1 MSEVKRI
8 IGILYILSAF
18 CFAEWSGDAS
28 QPSSSR
34 EVGGKIYWSI
44 TSPEELAWFKAQ
56 IEAGNDSI
64 NAVLENDIFMGKDS
78 ASVSSAVWTA
88 IGAPDSIVFK
98 GVFDGNHHAIYG
110 LKSVGSVSN
119 HGMFGLFGIV
129 GGQGVIKNLN
139 LKNIDMNS
147 DFSNEIAPCG
157 GGIVAYLLNGT
168 VDSSFVSGRMNAKR
182 TSFAGGLVGQNA
194 RGTVSHSTNKVVITH
209 TGEYTGYYVGGI
221 VGKNGGTVSNCVN
234 YAAMSGS
241 GAKSIRVAGTIG
253 GIVGYNAGGK
263 ILECV
268 NVGNIHVDTKTEM
281 STRNAEARVGGI
293 AGFNYQGSV
302 SKCANY
308 GSMKAQASS
317 ELSKDYDT
325 GNPVINYPEAGGIVG
340 VSLDGLVEN
349 VVNYGTV
356 EAACPNVENNAA
368 AGGIVGML
376 NNSGITNSYSMAS
389 VQSDNMAGSLVGM
402 AKDTSSLSRI
412 YAVDGDKLKTVASID
427 SLATISETKGV
438 SKTEAENSNFVDLL
452 NQNASAD
459 NKIWS
464 RCADKGLPIIASLAE
479 YMCSEDLLSLAVPL
493 DSTGKGTTVLSGVK
507 NIGLHN
513 VQVVG
518 RDLQITTPDF
528 NALVSVFDSRG
539 KMLYQSSWGMNR
551 QYRVARAGRYI
562 LKIDQDIRVIT
573 IK

>member
-1 MSEVKRI
+1 MNKVKKN
-8 IGILYILSAF
+8 IGILFILSTF

-34 EVGGKIYWSI
+34 QVDGKTFWSI

-64 NAVLENDIFMGKDS
+64 NAILENDIFMGKDS
-78 ASVSSAVWTA
+78 ASVGSAVWTA

-110 LKSVGSVSN
+110 LKSEGSVSN

-129 GGQGVIKNLN
+129 GGQGVVKNLD

-147 DFSNEIAPCG
+147 GSSNEVYPCG
-157 GGIVAYLLNGT
+157 GGVVAYLLNGT
-168 VDSSFVSGRMNAKR
+168 VDSSFVSGRINANR
-182 TSFAGGLVGQNA
+182 ASFAGGLVGQNA
-194 RGTVSHSTNKVVITH
+194 RGTISNSTNKVVITH

-221 VGKNGGTVSNCVN
+221 VGKNGGTVSNCIN

-241 GAKSIRVAGTIG
+241 GVKSIGVIGTVG
-253 GIVGYNAGGK
+253 GIVGYNIGGTV
-263 ILECV
+263 LECV
-268 NVGNIHVDTKTEM
+268 NVGNIHVDMKTEM
-281 STRNAEARVGGI
+281 STRNAEARAGGI
-293 AGFNYQGSV
+293 VGFNYKGSV

-308 GSMKAQASS
+308 GSMNAQASS

-356 EAACPNVENNAA
+356 VATCPNVENNAA
-368 AGGIVGML
+368 AGGIVGVL
-376 NNSGITNSYSMAS
+376 NNSGITNGYSMAT
-389 VQSDNMAGSLVGM
+389 VQSNNMAGSLVGM
-402 AKDTSSLSRI
+402 AKDTSSLSGI

-427 SLATISETKGV
+427 SLATINETKDITKADAG
-438 SKTEAENSNFVDLL
+438 NSSFVDLL
-452 NQNASAD
+452 NQKDSSD
-459 NKIWS
+459 KIWS
-464 RCADKGLPIIASLAE
+464 RCAEKGLPIIASLAE
-479 YMCSEDLLSLAVPL
+479 YMCSEDLLSNAVPL

-507 NIGLHN
+507 KTERHY

-518 RDLQITTPDF
+518 RDLQVTTPDF
-528 NALVSVFDSRG
+528 NDVVSVFDSQG

-562 LKIDQDIRVIT
+562 LKIGRDIRVIT
-573 IK
+573 VK

>member
-1 MSEVKRI
+1 MNKVKKN
-8 IGILYILSAF
+8 IGILFILSTF

-34 EVGGKIYWSI
+34 QVDGKTFWSI

-64 NAVLENDIFMGKDS
+64 NAILENDIIMGKDS
-78 ASVSSAVWTA
+78 ASVGSAVWTA

-110 LKSVGSVSN
+110 LKSEGSVSN

-129 GGQGVIKNLN
+129 GGQGVVKNLD

-147 DFSNEIAPCG
+147 GSSNEVYPCG
-157 GGIVAYLLNGT
+157 GGVVAYLLNGT
-168 VDSSFVSGRMNAKR
+168 VDSSFVSGRINANR
-182 TSFAGGLVGQNA
+182 ASFAGGLVGQNA
-194 RGTVSHSTNKVVITH
+194 RGTVSNSTNKVVITH

-221 VGKNGGTVSNCVN
+221 VGKNGGTVSNCIN
-234 YAAMSGS
+234 YAVMSGS
-241 GAKSIRVAGTIG
+241 GVKSIGVIGTVG
-253 GIVGYNAGGK
+253 GIVGYNIGGTV
-263 ILECV
+263 LECV
-268 NVGNIHVDTKTEM
+268 NVGNIHVDMKTEM
-281 STRNAEARVGGI
+281 STRNAEARAGGI
-293 AGFNYQGSV
+293 VGFNYKGSV

-325 GNPVINYPEAGGIVG
+325 GTLIINYPEAGGIVG

-356 EAACPNVENNAA
+356 EATCPNVENNAA
-368 AGGIVGML
+368 AGGIVGVL
-376 NNSGITNSYSMAS
+376 NNSGITNGYSMAT
-389 VQSDNMAGSLVGM
+389 VQSNNMAGSLVGM
-402 AKDTSSLSRI
+402 AKDTSSLSGI

-427 SLATISETKGV
+427 SLATISETKDITKADAG
-438 SKTEAENSNFVDLL
+438 NSSFVDLL
-452 NQNASAD
+452 NQKDSSD
-459 NKIWS
+459 KIWS
-464 RCADKGLPIIASLAE
+464 RCAEKGLPIIASLAE
-479 YMCSEDLLSLAVPL
+479 YMCSEDLLSNAVPL

-507 NIGLHN
+507 KTERHY

-518 RDLQITTPDF
+518 RDLQVTTPDF
-528 NALVSVFDSRG
+528 NDVVSVFDSQG

-562 LKIDQDIRVIT
+562 LKIGQDIRVIT
-573 IK
+573 VK

>member
-1 MSEVKRI
+1 MNKVKKN
-8 IGILYILSAF
+8 IGILFILSTF

-34 EVGGKIYWSI
+34 QVDGKTFWSI

-64 NAVLENDIFMGKDS
+64 NAILENDIFMGKDS
-78 ASVSSAVWTA
+78 ASVGSAVWTA
-88 IGAPDSIVFK
+88 IGSPDSIVFK

-110 LKSVGSVSN
+110 LKSEGSVSN

-129 GGQGVIKNLN
+129 GGQGVVKNLD

-147 DFSNEIAPCG
+147 GSSNEVYPCG

-168 VDSSFVSGRMNAKR
+168 VDSSFVSGRINANR

-194 RGTVSHSTNKVVITH
+194 RGTISNSTNKVVITH

-221 VGKNGGTVSNCVN
+221 VGKNGGTVSNCIN
-234 YAAMSGS
+234 YAVMSGS
-241 GAKSIRVAGTIG
+241 GVKSIGVIGTVG
-253 GIVGYNAGGK
+253 GIVGYNIGGTV
-263 ILECV
+263 LECV
-268 NVGNIHVDTKTEM
+268 NVGNIHVDMKTEM
-281 STRNAEARVGGI
+281 STRNAEARTGGI
-293 AGFNYQGSV
+293 VGFNYKGSV

-325 GNPVINYPEAGGIVG
+325 GTLIINYPEAGGIVG

-356 EAACPNVENNAA
+356 EATCPNVENNAA
-368 AGGIVGML
+368 AGGIVGVL
-376 NNSGITNSYSMAS
+376 NNSGITNGYSMAT
-389 VQSDNMAGSLVGM
+389 VQSNNMAGSLVGM
-402 AKDTSSLSRI
+402 AKDTSSLSGI

-427 SLATISETKGV
+427 SLATISETKDITKADAG
-438 SKTEAENSNFVDLL
+438 NSSFVDLL
-452 NQNASAD
+452 NQKDSSD
-459 NKIWS
+459 KIWS
-464 RCADKGLPIIASLAE
+464 RCAEKGLPIIASLAE
-479 YMCSEDLLSLAVPL
+479 YMCSEDLLSNAVPL

-507 NIGLHN
+507 KTGRHY
-513 VQVVG
+513 VQLVG
-518 RDLQITTPDF
+518 RDLQVTTPDF
-528 NALVSVFDSRG
+528 NDVVSVFDSQG

-562 LKIDQDIRVIT
+562 LKIGQDIRVIT
-573 IK
+573 VK

>member
-1 MSEVKRI
+1 MNKVKKN
-8 IGILYILSAF
+8 IGILFILSTF

-34 EVGGKIYWSI
+34 QVDGKTFWSI

-64 NAVLENDIFMGKDS
+64 NAILENDIFMGKDS
-78 ASVSSAVWTA
+78 ASVGSAVWTA

-110 LKSVGSVSN
+110 LKSEGSVSN

-129 GGQGVIKNLN
+129 GGQGVVKNLD

-147 DFSNEIAPCG
+147 GSSNEVYPCG

-168 VDSSFVSGRMNAKR
+168 VDSSFVSGRINANR
-182 TSFAGGLVGQNA
+182 ASFAGGLVGQNA
-194 RGTVSHSTNKVVITH
+194 RGTISNSTNKVVITH
-209 TGEYTGYYVGGI
+209 TGEYAGYYVGGI
-221 VGKNGGTVSNCVN
+221 VGKNGGTVSNCIN

-241 GAKSIRVAGTIG
+241 GVKSIGVIGTVG
-253 GIVGYNAGGK
+253 GIVGYNIGGTV
-263 ILECV
+263 LECV
-268 NVGNIHVDTKTEM
+268 NVGNIHVDMKTEM
-281 STRNAEARVGGI
+281 STRNAEARAGGI
-293 AGFNYQGSV
+293 VGFNYKGSV

-325 GNPVINYPEAGGIVG
+325 GTLIINYPEAGGIVG

-356 EAACPNVENNAA
+356 EATCPNVENNAA
-368 AGGIVGML
+368 AGGIVGVL
-376 NNSGITNSYSMAS
+376 NNSGITNGYSMAT
-389 VQSDNMAGSLVGM
+389 VQSNNMAGSLVGM
-402 AKDTSSLSRI
+402 AKDTSSLSGI

-427 SLATISETKGV
+427 SLATISETKDITKADAG
-438 SKTEAENSNFVDLL
+438 NSSFVDLL
-452 NQNASAD
+452 NQKDSSD
-459 NKIWS
+459 KIWS
-464 RCADKGLPIIASLAE
+464 RCAEKGLPIIASLAE
-479 YMCSEDLLSLAVPL
+479 YMCSEDLLSNAVPL
-493 DSTGKGTTVLSGVK
+493 DSTGKGTTVLSGVRK
-507 NIGLHN
+507 TGRHH

-518 RDLQITTPDF
+518 RDLQVTTPDF
-528 NALVSVFDSRG
+528 NDVVLVFDSQGR
-539 KMLYQSSWGMNR
+539 MLYQSSWGMNR

-562 LKIDQDIRVIT
+562 LKIGQNIRVIT
-573 IK
+573 VK

>member
-1 MSEVKRI
+1 MNKVKKN
-8 IGILYILSAF
+8 IGILFILSTF

-34 EVGGKIYWSI
+34 QVDGKTFWSI

-64 NAVLENDIFMGKDS
+64 NAILENDIFMGKDS
-78 ASVSSAVWTA
+78 ASVGSAVWTA

-110 LKSVGSVSN
+110 LKSEGSVSN

-129 GGQGVIKNLN
+129 GGQGVVKNLD

-147 DFSNEIAPCG
+147 GSSNEVYPCG
-157 GGIVAYLLNGT
+157 GGVVAYLLNGT
-168 VDSSFVSGRMNAKR
+168 VDSSFVSGRINANR
-182 TSFAGGLVGQNA
+182 ASFAGGLVGQNA
-194 RGTVSHSTNKVVITH
+194 RGTVSNSTNKVVITH
-209 TGEYTGYYVGGI
+209 TGEYAGYYVGGI
-221 VGKNGGTVSNCVN
+221 VGKNGGTVSNCIN

-241 GAKSIRVAGTIG
+241 GVKSIGVIGTVG
-253 GIVGYNAGGK
+253 GIVGYNIGGTV
-263 ILECV
+263 LECV
-268 NVGNIHVDTKTEM
+268 NVGNIHVDMKTEM
-281 STRNAEARVGGI
+281 STRNAEARAGGI
-293 AGFNYQGSV
+293 VGFNYKGSV

-308 GSMKAQASS
+308 GSMNAQASS

-356 EAACPNVENNAA
+356 EATCPNVENNAA

-376 NNSGITNSYSMAS
+376 NNSGITNGYSMAT
-389 VQSDNMAGSLVGM
+389 VQSNNMAGSLVGM
-402 AKDTSSLSRI
+402 AKDTSSLSGI

-427 SLATISETKGV
+427 SLATISETKDITKADAG
-438 SKTEAENSNFVDLL
+438 NSSFVDLL
-452 NQNASAD
+452 NQKDSSD
-459 NKIWS
+459 KIWS
-464 RCADKGLPIIASLAE
+464 RCAEKGLPIIASLAE
-479 YMCSEDLLSLAVPL
+479 YMCSEDLLSNAVPL

-507 NIGLHN
+507 KTGRHY

-518 RDLQITTPDF
+518 RDLQVTTPDF
-528 NALVSVFDSRG
+528 NDVVSVFDSQG

-562 LKIDQDIRVIT
+562 LKIGQDIRVIT
-573 IK
+573 VK

>member
-1 MSEVKRI
+1 MNKVKKN
-8 IGILYILSAF
+8 IGILFILSTF

-34 EVGGKIYWSI
+34 QVDGKIFWSI

-64 NAVLENDIFMGKDS
+64 NAILENDIFMGKDS
-78 ASVSSAVWTA
+78 ASVGSAVWTA

-110 LKSVGSVSN
+110 LKSEGSVSN

-129 GGQGVIKNLN
+129 GGQGVVKNLD

-147 DFSNEIAPCG
+147 GLSNEVYPCG
-157 GGIVAYLLNGT
+157 GGVVAYLLNGT
-168 VDSSFVSGRMNAKR
+168 VDSSFVSGRINANR
-182 TSFAGGLVGQNA
+182 ASFAGGLVGQNA
-194 RGTVSHSTNKVVITH
+194 RGTISNSTNKVVITH

-221 VGKNGGTVSNCVN
+221 VGKNGGTVSNCIN

-241 GAKSIRVAGTIG
+241 GVKSIGVIGTVG
-253 GIVGYNAGGK
+253 GIVGYNIGGTV
-263 ILECV
+263 LECV
-268 NVGNIHVDTKTEM
+268 NVGNIHVDMKTEM
-281 STRNAEARVGGI
+281 STRNAEARAGGI
-293 AGFNYQGSV
+293 VGFNYKGSV

-325 GNPVINYPEAGGIVG
+325 GTLIINYPEAGGIVG

-356 EAACPNVENNAA
+356 EATCPNVENNAA
-368 AGGIVGML
+368 AGGIVGVL
-376 NNSGITNSYSMAS
+376 NNSGITNGYSMAT
-389 VQSDNMAGSLVGM
+389 VQSNNMAGSLVGM
-402 AKDTSSLSRI
+402 AKDTSSLSGI

-427 SLATISETKGV
+427 SLATISETKDITKADAG
-438 SKTEAENSNFVDLL
+438 NSSFVDLL
-452 NQNASAD
+452 NQKDSSD
-459 NKIWS
+459 KIWS
-464 RCADKGLPIIASLAE
+464 RCAEKGLPIIASLAE
-479 YMCSEDLLSLAVPL
+479 YMCSEDLLSNAVPL

-507 NIGLHN
+507 KTGRHY
-513 VQVVG
+513 VQLVG
-518 RDLQITTPDF
+518 RDLQVTTPDF
-528 NALVSVFDSRG
+528 NDVVSVFDSQG

-562 LKIDQDIRVIT
+562 LKIGRDIRVIT
-573 IK
+573 VK

>member
-1 MSEVKRI
+1 MKKI
-8 IGILYILSAF
+8 IGILFILSTF

-34 EVGGKIYWSI
+34 QVDGKTFWSI

-64 NAVLENDIFMGKDS
+64 NAILENDIIMGKDS
-78 ASVSSAVWTA
+78 ASVGSVVWTA
-88 IGAPDSIVFK
+88 IGASDSIVFK
-98 GVFDGNHHAIYG
+98 GVFDGNRHAIYG
-110 LKSVGSVSN
+110 LKSEGSVSN

-129 GGQGVIKNLN
+129 GGQGVIKNLD
-139 LKNIDMNS
+139 LKNVDMNS
-147 DFSNEIAPCG
+147 GYSNEVYPCG

-182 TSFAGGLVGQNA
+182 TSFAGGLVGQNV
-194 RGTVSHSTNKVVITH
+194 RGTVSNSTNKVVITH

-221 VGKNGGTVSNCVN
+221 VGKNGGTVSNCIN

-241 GAKSIRVAGTIG
+241 GVKSIGVIGTIG
-253 GIVGYNAGGK
+253 GIVGYNVGGTV
-263 ILECV
+263 LECV
-268 NVGNIHVDTKTEM
+268 NVGNIHVDMKTEM

-293 AGFNYQGSV
+293 VGFNYQGSV

-325 GNPVINYPEAGGIVG
+325 GTLIINYPEAGGIVG
-340 VSLDGLVEN
+340 VSLDGLIEN

-356 EAACPNVENNAA
+356 EATCPNVENNAA
-368 AGGIVGML
+368 AGGIVGVL
-376 NNSGITNSYSMAS
+376 NNSGITNSYSMAT
-389 VQSDNMAGSLVGM
+389 VQSNNMAGSLVGM
-402 AKDTSSLSRI
+402 AKDTSSLSGI

-427 SLATISETKGV
+427 SLAKISEIKGI
-438 SKTEAENSNFVDLL
+438 SKTEAGNSSFVDLL
-452 NQNASAD
+452 NQNASAN

-464 RCADKGLPIIASLAE
+464 RCAEKGLPVIASLAQ
-479 YMCSEDLLSLAVPL
+479 YMCSEDLLSNAVPL
-493 DSTGKGTTVLSGVK
+493 DSTGKGTTVLSGFK
-507 NIGLHN
+507 KTGLHN

-518 RDLQITTPDF
+518 RNLQIMTPDF
-528 NALVSVFDSRG
+528 NDVVSVFDSRG

-562 LKIDQDIRVIT
+562 LKIGQDIRVIT

>member
-1 MSEVKRI
+1 MNKVKKN
-8 IGILYILSAF
+8 IGILFILSTF

-34 EVGGKIYWSI
+34 QVDGKTFWSI

-64 NAVLENDIFMGKDS
+64 NAILENDIFMGKDS
-78 ASVSSAVWTA
+78 ASVGSAVWTA

-110 LKSVGSVSN
+110 LKSEGSVSN

-129 GGQGVIKNLN
+129 GGQGVVKNLD
-139 LKNIDMNS
+139 LKNINMNS
-147 DFSNEIAPCG
+147 GSSNEVYPCG

-168 VDSSFVSGRMNAKR
+168 VDSSFVSGRINANR
-182 TSFAGGLVGQNA
+182 ASFAGGLVGQNA
-194 RGTVSHSTNKVVITH
+194 RGTVSNSTNKVVITH
-209 TGEYTGYYVGGI
+209 TGEYAGYYVGGI
-221 VGKNGGTVSNCVN
+221 VGKNGGTVSNCIN

-241 GAKSIRVAGTIG
+241 GVKSIGVIGTVG
-253 GIVGYNAGGK
+253 GIVGYNVGGTV
-263 ILECV
+263 LECV
-268 NVGNIHVDTKTEM
+268 NVGNIHVDMKTEM
-281 STRNAEARVGGI
+281 STRNAEARAGGI
-293 AGFNYQGSV
+293 VGFNYKGSV

-325 GNPVINYPEAGGIVG
+325 GKPVINYPEAGGIVG
-340 VSLDGLVEN
+340 ASLDGLVEN

-356 EAACPNVENNAA
+356 EAMCPNVENNAA
-368 AGGIVGML
+368 AGGIVGVL
-376 NNSGITNSYSMAS
+376 NNSGITNGYSMAT
-389 VQSDNMAGSLVGM
+389 VQSNNMAGSLVGM
-402 AKDTSSLSRI
+402 AKDTSSLSGI

-427 SLATISETKGV
+427 SLATISETKDITKADAG
-438 SKTEAENSNFVDLL
+438 NSSFVDLL
-452 NQNASAD
+452 NQKDSSD
-459 NKIWS
+459 KIWS
-464 RCADKGLPIIASLAE
+464 RCAEKGLPIIASLAE
-479 YMCSEDLLSLAVPL
+479 YMCSEDLLSNAVPL

-507 NIGLHN
+507 KTGRHY
-513 VQVVG
+513 VQLVG
-518 RDLQITTPDF
+518 RDLQVTTPDF
-528 NALVSVFDSRG
+528 NDVVSVFDSQG

-562 LKIDQDIRVIT
+562 LKIGRDIRVIT
-573 IK
+573 VK

>member
-1 MSEVKRI
+1 MKKI
-8 IGILYILSAF
+8 IGILFILSTF

-34 EVGGKIYWSI
+34 QVDGKTFWSI

-64 NAVLENDIFMGKDS
+64 NAILENDIIMGKDS
-78 ASVSSAVWTA
+78 ASVGSAVWTA
-88 IGAPDSIVFK
+88 IGASDSIVFK
-98 GVFDGNHHAIYG
+98 GVFDGNRHAIYG
-110 LKSVGSVSN
+110 LKSEGSVSN

-129 GGQGVIKNLN
+129 GGQGVIKNLD
-139 LKNIDMNS
+139 LKNVDMNS
-147 DFSNEIAPCG
+147 GYSNEVYPCG

-194 RGTVSHSTNKVVITH
+194 RGTVSNSTNKVVITH

-221 VGKNGGTVSNCVN
+221 VGKNGGTVSNSIN

-241 GAKSIRVAGTIG
+241 GAKSIGVAGTIG

-281 STRNAEARVGGI
+281 STRSAEARVGGI

-325 GNPVINYPEAGGIVG
+325 GTLIINYPEAGGIVG

-356 EAACPNVENNAA
+356 EATCPNVENNAT

-376 NNSGITNSYSMAS
+376 NNSGITNGYSMAT
-389 VQSDNMAGSLVGM
+389 VQSNNMAGSLVGM
-402 AKDTSSLSRI
+402 AKDTSSLSGI
-412 YAVDGDKLKTVASID
+412 YAVDGDKMKTVASID
-427 SLATISETKGV
+427 SLATISETKDVTKADAG
-438 SKTEAENSNFVDLL
+438 NSNFVDLL
-452 NQNASAD
+452 NQKDSSD
-459 NKIWS
+459 KIWS
-464 RCADKGLPIIASLAE
+464 RCAEKGLPVIASLAQ
-479 YMCSEDLLSLAVPL
+479 YMCSEDLLSNAVPL

-507 NIGLHN
+507 NTGLHN

-518 RDLQITTPDF
+518 RDLQVTTPDF
-528 NALVSVFDSRG
+528 NDVVSVFDSRG
-539 KMLYQSSWGMNR
+539 KILYQSSWGMNR

-562 LKIDQDIRVIT
+562 LKIGQDIRVIT

>member
-1 MSEVKRI
+1 MNKVKKN
-8 IGILYILSAF
+8 IGILFILSTF

-34 EVGGKIYWSI
+34 QVDGKTFWSI

-64 NAVLENDIFMGKDS
+64 NAILENDIFMGKDS
-78 ASVSSAVWTA
+78 ASVGSAVWTA

-110 LKSVGSVSN
+110 LKSEGSVSN

-129 GGQGVIKNLN
+129 GGQGVVKNLD

-147 DFSNEIAPCG
+147 GSSNEVYPCG

-168 VDSSFVSGRMNAKR
+168 VDSSFVSGRINANR
-182 TSFAGGLVGQNA
+182 ASFAGGLVGQNA
-194 RGTVSHSTNKVVITH
+194 RGTISNSTNKVVITH

-221 VGKNGGTVSNCVN
+221 VGKNGGTVSNCIN
-234 YAAMSGS
+234 YAVMFGS
-241 GAKSIRVAGTIG
+241 GVKSIGVIGTVG
-253 GIVGYNAGGK
+253 GIVGYNIGGTV
-263 ILECV
+263 LECV
-268 NVGNIHVDTKTEM
+268 NVGNIHVDMKTEM
-281 STRNAEARVGGI
+281 STRNAEARAGGI
-293 AGFNYQGSV
+293 VGFNYKGSV

-325 GNPVINYPEAGGIVG
+325 GTLIINYPEAGGIVG

-356 EAACPNVENNAA
+356 EATCPNVENNAA
-368 AGGIVGML
+368 AGGIVGVL
-376 NNSGITNSYSMAS
+376 NNSGITNGYSMAT
-389 VQSDNMAGSLVGM
+389 VQSNNMAGSLVGM
-402 AKDTSSLSRI
+402 AKDTSSLSGI

-427 SLATISETKGV
+427 SLATISETKDITKADAG
-438 SKTEAENSNFVDLL
+438 NSSFVDLL
-452 NQNASAD
+452 NQKDSSD
-459 NKIWS
+459 KIWS
-464 RCADKGLPIIASLAE
+464 RCVEKGLPIIASLAE
-479 YMCSEDLLSLAVPL
+479 YMCSEDLLSNAVPL

-507 NIGLHN
+507 KTGRHY
-513 VQVVG
+513 VQLVG
-518 RDLQITTPDF
+518 RDLQVTTPDF
-528 NALVSVFDSRG
+528 NDVVSVFDSQG
-539 KMLYQSSWGMNR
+539 KMLYQNSWGMNR

-562 LKIDQDIRVIT
+562 LKIGRDIRVIT
-573 IK
+573 VK

>member
-1 MSEVKRI
+1 MNKVKKN
-8 IGILYILSAF
+8 IGILFILSTF

-34 EVGGKIYWSI
+34 QVDGKTFWSI

-64 NAVLENDIFMGKDS
+64 NAILENDIFMGKDS
-78 ASVSSAVWTA
+78 ASVGSAVWTA

-110 LKSVGSVSN
+110 LKSEGSVSN

-129 GGQGVIKNLN
+129 GGQVVVKNLD

-147 DFSNEIAPCG
+147 GSSNEVYPCG

-168 VDSSFVSGRMNAKR
+168 VDSSFVSGRINANR

-194 RGTVSHSTNKVVITH
+194 RGTISNSTNKVVITH

-221 VGKNGGTVSNCVN
+221 VGKNGGTVSNCIN
-234 YAAMSGS
+234 YAVMSGS
-241 GAKSIRVAGTIG
+241 GVKSIGVIGTVG
-253 GIVGYNAGGK
+253 GIVGYNIGGTV
-263 ILECV
+263 LECV
-268 NVGNIHVDTKTEM
+268 NVGNIHVDMKTEM
-281 STRNAEARVGGI
+281 STRNAEARAGGI
-293 AGFNYQGSV
+293 VGFNYKGSV

-325 GNPVINYPEAGGIVG
+325 GTLIINYPEAGGIVG

-356 EAACPNVENNAA
+356 EATCPNVENNAA
-368 AGGIVGML
+368 AGGIVGVL
-376 NNSGITNSYSMAS
+376 NNSGITNGYSMAT
-389 VQSDNMAGSLVGM
+389 VQSNNMAGSLVGM
-402 AKDTSSLSRI
+402 AKDTSSLSGI

-427 SLATISETKGV
+427 SLATISETKDITKADAG
-438 SKTEAENSNFVDLL
+438 NSSFVDLL
-452 NQNASAD
+452 NQKDSSD
-459 NKIWS
+459 KIWS
-464 RCADKGLPIIASLAE
+464 RCAEKGLPIIASLAE
-479 YMCSEDLLSLAVPL
+479 YMCSEDLLSNAVPL

-507 NIGLHN
+507 KTGRHY

-518 RDLQITTPDF
+518 RDLQVTTPDF
-528 NALVSVFDSRG
+528 NDVVSVFDSQG

-562 LKIDQDIRVIT
+562 LKIGQDIRVIT
-573 IK
+573 VK

>member
-1 MSEVKRI
+1 MNKVKKN
-8 IGILYILSAF
+8 IGILFILSTF

-34 EVGGKIYWSI
+34 QVDGKTFWSI

-64 NAVLENDIFMGKDS
+64 NAILENDIFMGKDS
-78 ASVSSAVWTA
+78 ASVGSAVWTA

-110 LKSVGSVSN
+110 LKSEGSVSN

-129 GGQGVIKNLN
+129 GSQGVVKNLD

-147 DFSNEIAPCG
+147 GSSNEVYPCG

-168 VDSSFVSGRMNAKR
+168 VDSSFVSGRINANR

-194 RGTVSHSTNKVVITH
+194 RGTVSNSTNKVVITH

-221 VGKNGGTVSNCVN
+221 VGKNGGTVSNCIN

-241 GAKSIRVAGTIG
+241 GVKSIGVIGTVG
-253 GIVGYNAGGK
+253 GIVGYNIGGTV
-263 ILECV
+263 LECV
-268 NVGNIHVDTKTEM
+268 NVGNIHVDMKTEM
-281 STRNAEARVGGI
+281 STRNAEARTGGI
-293 AGFNYQGSV
+293 VGFNYKGSV

-325 GNPVINYPEAGGIVG
+325 GTLIINYPEAGGIVG

-356 EAACPNVENNAA
+356 EATCPNVENNAA
-368 AGGIVGML
+368 AGGIVGVL
-376 NNSGITNSYSMAS
+376 NNSGITNGYSMAT
-389 VQSDNMAGSLVGM
+389 VQSNNMAGSLVGM
-402 AKDTSSLSRI
+402 AKDTSSLSGI

-427 SLATISETKGV
+427 SLATISETKDITKADAG
-438 SKTEAENSNFVDLL
+438 NSSFVDLL
-452 NQNASAD
+452 NQKDSSD
-459 NKIWS
+459 KIWS
-464 RCADKGLPIIASLAE
+464 RCAEKGLPIIASLAE
-479 YMCSEDLLSLAVPL
+479 YMCSEDLLSNAVPL

-507 NIGLHN
+507 KTGRHY

-518 RDLQITTPDF
+518 RDLQVTTPDF
-528 NALVSVFDSRG
+528 NDVVSVFDSQG
-539 KMLYQSSWGMNR
+539 KILYQSSWGMNR

-562 LKIDQDIRVIT
+562 LKIGRDIRVIT
-573 IK
+573 VK

>member
-1 MSEVKRI
+1 MKKI
-8 IGILYILSAF
+8 IGILFVLSTF

-34 EVGGKIYWSI
+34 QVDGKTFWSI

-64 NAVLENDIFMGKDS
+64 NAILENDIIMGKDS
-78 ASVSSAVWTA
+78 ASVGSAVWTA
-88 IGAPDSIVFK
+88 IGASDSIVFK
-98 GVFDGNHHAIYG
+98 GVFDGNRHAIYG
-110 LKSVGSVSN
+110 LKSEGSVSN

-129 GGQGVIKNLN
+129 GGQGVVKNLD

-147 DFSNEIAPCG
+147 GSSNEVYPCG

-194 RGTVSHSTNKVVITH
+194 RGTVSNSTNKVVITH

-221 VGKNGGTVSNCVN
+221 VGKNGGTVSNCIN

-241 GAKSIRVAGTIG
+241 GVKSIGVIGTIG
-253 GIVGYNAGGK
+253 GIVGYNIGGTV
-263 ILECV
+263 LECV
-268 NVGNIHVDTKTEM
+268 NVGNIHVDMKTEM
-281 STRNAEARVGGI
+281 STRNAEARAGGI
-293 AGFNYQGSV
+293 VGFNYKGSV

-325 GNPVINYPEAGGIVG
+325 GTLIINYPEAGGIVG

-356 EAACPNVENNAA
+356 EATCPNVENNAT
-368 AGGIVGML
+368 AGGIVGVL
-376 NNSGITNSYSMAS
+376 NNSGITNGYSMAT
-389 VQSDNMAGSLVGM
+389 VQSNNMAGSLVGM
-402 AKDTSSLSRI
+402 AKDTSSLSGI
-412 YAVDGDKLKTVASID
+412 YAVDGDKMKTVASID
-427 SLATISETKGV
+427 SLATISETKDITKADAG
-438 SKTEAENSNFVDLL
+438 NSSFVDLL
-452 NQNASAD
+452 NQKDSSD
-459 NKIWS
+459 KIWS
-464 RCADKGLPIIASLAE
+464 RCAEKGLPVIASLAQ
-479 YMCSEDLLSLAVPL
+479 YMCSEDLLSNAVPL
-493 DSTGKGTTVLSGVK
+493 DSTGKGTTVLPGFK
-507 NIGLHN
+507 KTGLHN

-518 RDLQITTPDF
+518 RDLQVTTPDF
-528 NALVSVFDSRG
+528 NDVVSVFDSRG
-539 KMLYQSSWGMNR
+539 KILYQSSWGTNR

-562 LKIDQDIRVIT
+562 LKIGQDIRVIT

>member
-1 MSEVKRI
+1 MNKVKKF
-8 IGILYILSAF
+8 IGILFILSTF

-28 QPSSSR
+28 QPSSSHQ
-34 EVGGKIYWSI
+34 VDGKTFWSI

-64 NAVLENDIFMGKDS
+64 NAILENDIFMGKDS
-78 ASVSSAVWTA
+78 ASVGSAVWTA

-110 LKSVGSVSN
+110 LKSEGSVSN

-129 GGQGVIKNLN
+129 GGQGVVKNLD

-147 DFSNEIAPCG
+147 GFSNEVYPCG

-168 VDSSFVSGRMNAKR
+168 VDSSFVSGRINANR
-182 TSFAGGLVGQNA
+182 ASFAGGLVGQNA
-194 RGTVSHSTNKVVITH
+194 RGTVSNSTNKVVITH

-221 VGKNGGTVSNCVN
+221 VGKNGGTVSNCIN
-234 YAAMSGS
+234 YAVMSGS
-241 GAKSIRVAGTIG
+241 GVKSIGVIGTVG
-253 GIVGYNAGGK
+253 GIVGYNIGGTV
-263 ILECV
+263 LECV
-268 NVGNIHVDTKTEM
+268 NVGNIHVDMKTEM
-281 STRNAEARVGGI
+281 STRNAEARTGGI
-293 AGFNYQGSV
+293 VGFNYKGSV

-325 GNPVINYPEAGGIVG
+325 GTLIINYPEAGGIVG

-356 EAACPNVENNAA
+356 EATCPNVENNAA
-368 AGGIVGML
+368 AGGIVGVL
-376 NNSGITNSYSMAS
+376 NNSGITNGYSMAT
-389 VQSDNMAGSLVGM
+389 VQSNNMAGSLVGM
-402 AKDTSSLSRI
+402 AKDTSSLSGI

-427 SLATISETKGV
+427 SLATISETKDITKADAG
-438 SKTEAENSNFVDLL
+438 NSSFVDLL
-452 NQNASAD
+452 NQKDSSD
-459 NKIWS
+459 KIWS
-464 RCADKGLPIIASLAE
+464 RCAEKGLPIIASLAE
-479 YMCSEDLLSLAVPL
+479 YMCSEDLLSNAVPL

-507 NIGLHN
+507 KTERHY
-513 VQVVG
+513 VQLVG
-518 RDLQITTPDF
+518 RDLQVTTPDF
-528 NALVSVFDSRG
+528 NDVVSVFDSQG

-562 LKIDQDIRVIT
+562 LKIGRDIRVIT
-573 IK
+573 VK

>member
-1 MSEVKRI
+1 MNKVKKN
-8 IGILYILSAF
+8 IGILFILSTF

-34 EVGGKIYWSI
+34 QVDGKTFWSI

-64 NAVLENDIFMGKDS
+64 NAILENDIFMGKDS
-78 ASVSSAVWTA
+78 ASVGSAVWTA

-110 LKSVGSVSN
+110 LKSEGSVSN

-129 GGQGVIKNLN
+129 GGQGVVKNLD

-147 DFSNEIAPCG
+147 GSSNEVYPCG

-168 VDSSFVSGRMNAKR
+168 VDSSFVSGRINANR

-194 RGTVSHSTNKVVITH
+194 RGTISNSTNKVVITH

-221 VGKNGGTVSNCVN
+221 VGKNGGTVSNCIN
-234 YAAMSGS
+234 YAVMSGS
-241 GAKSIRVAGTIG
+241 GVKSIGVIGTVG
-253 GIVGYNAGGK
+253 GIVGYNIGGTV
-263 ILECV
+263 LECV
-268 NVGNIHVDTKTEM
+268 NVGNIHVDMKTEM
-281 STRNAEARVGGI
+281 STRNAEARAGGI
-293 AGFNYQGSV
+293 VGFNYKGSV

-325 GNPVINYPEAGGIVG
+325 GTLIINYPEAGGIVG

-356 EAACPNVENNAA
+356 EATCPNVENNAA
-368 AGGIVGML
+368 AGGIVGVL
-376 NNSGITNSYSMAS
+376 NNSGITNGYSMAT
-389 VQSDNMAGSLVGM
+389 VQSNNMAGSLVGM
-402 AKDTSSLSRI
+402 AKDTSSLSGI

-427 SLATISETKGV
+427 SLATISETKDITKADAG
-438 SKTEAENSNFVDLL
+438 NSSFVDLL
-452 NQNASAD
+452 NQKDSSD
-459 NKIWS
+459 KIWS
-464 RCADKGLPIIASLAE
+464 RCAEKGLPIIASLAE
-479 YMCSEDLLSLAVPL
+479 YMCSEDLLSNAVPL

-507 NIGLHN
+507 KTERHY
-513 VQVVG
+513 VQLVG
-518 RDLQITTPDF
+518 RDLQVTTPDF
-528 NALVSVFDSRG
+528 NDVVSVFDSQG

-562 LKIDQDIRVIT
+562 LKIGQDIRVIT
-573 IK
+573 VK

>member
-1 MSEVKRI
+1 MNKVKKN
-8 IGILYILSAF
+8 IGILFILSTF

-34 EVGGKIYWSI
+34 QVYGKTFWSI

-64 NAVLENDIFMGKDS
+64 NAILENDIFMGKDS
-78 ASVSSAVWTA
+78 ASVGSAVWTA

-110 LKSVGSVSN
+110 LKSEGSVSN

-129 GGQGVIKNLN
+129 GGQGVVKNLD

-147 DFSNEIAPCG
+147 GSSNEVYPCG
-157 GGIVAYLLNGT
+157 GGVVAYLLNGT
-168 VDSSFVSGRMNAKR
+168 VDSSFVSGRINANR
-182 TSFAGGLVGQNA
+182 ASFAGGLVGQNA
-194 RGTVSHSTNKVVITH
+194 RGTISNSTNKVVITH
-209 TGEYTGYYVGGI
+209 TGEYAGYYVGGI
-221 VGKNGGTVSNCVN
+221 VGKNGGTVSNCIN

-241 GAKSIRVAGTIG
+241 GVKSIGVIGTVG
-253 GIVGYNAGGK
+253 GIVGYNIGGTV
-263 ILECV
+263 LECV
-268 NVGNIHVDTKTEM
+268 NVGNIHVDMKTEM
-281 STRNAEARVGGI
+281 STRNAEARTGGI
-293 AGFNYQGSV
+293 VGFNYKGSV

-325 GNPVINYPEAGGIVG
+325 GTLIINYPEAGGIVG

-356 EAACPNVENNAA
+356 EATCPNVENNAA
-368 AGGIVGML
+368 AGGIVGVL
-376 NNSGITNSYSMAS
+376 NNSGITNGYSMAT
-389 VQSDNMAGSLVGM
+389 VQSNNMAGSLVGM
-402 AKDTSSLSRI
+402 AKDTSSLSGI

-427 SLATISETKGV
+427 SLATISETKDITKADAG
-438 SKTEAENSNFVDLL
+438 NSSFVDLL
-452 NQNASAD
+452 NQKDSSD
-459 NKIWS
+459 KIWS
-464 RCADKGLPIIASLAE
+464 RCAEKGLPIIASLAE
-479 YMCSEDLLSLAVPL
+479 YMCSEDLLSNAVPL

-507 NIGLHN
+507 KTGRHY

-518 RDLQITTPDF
+518 RDLQVTTPDF
-528 NALVSVFDSRG
+528 NDVVSVFDSQG

-562 LKIDQDIRVIT
+562 LKIGQDIRVIT
-573 IK
+573 VK

>member
-1 MSEVKRI
+1 MNKVKKN
-8 IGILYILSAF
+8 IGILFILSTF

-34 EVGGKIYWSI
+34 QVDGKTFWSI

-64 NAVLENDIFMGKDS
+64 NAILENDIFMGKDS
-78 ASVSSAVWTA
+78 ASVGSAVWTA
-88 IGAPDSIVFK
+88 IGSPDSIVFK

-110 LKSVGSVSN
+110 LKSEGSVSN

-129 GGQGVIKNLN
+129 GGQVVVKNLD

-147 DFSNEIAPCG
+147 GSSNEVYPCG

-168 VDSSFVSGRMNAKR
+168 VDSSFVSGRINANR

-194 RGTVSHSTNKVVITH
+194 RGTISNSTNKVVITH

-221 VGKNGGTVSNCVN
+221 VGKNGGTVSNCIN
-234 YAAMSGS
+234 YAVMSGS
-241 GAKSIRVAGTIG
+241 GVKSIGVIGTVG
-253 GIVGYNAGGK
+253 GIVGYNIGGTV
-263 ILECV
+263 LECV
-268 NVGNIHVDTKTEM
+268 NVGNIHVDMKTEM
-281 STRNAEARVGGI
+281 STRNAEARAGGI
-293 AGFNYQGSV
+293 VGFNYKGSV

-325 GNPVINYPEAGGIVG
+325 GTLIINYPEAGGIVG

-356 EAACPNVENNAA
+356 EATCPNVENNAA
-368 AGGIVGML
+368 AGGIVGVL
-376 NNSGITNSYSMAS
+376 NNSGITNGYSMAT
-389 VQSDNMAGSLVGM
+389 VQSNNMAGSLVGM
-402 AKDTSSLSRI
+402 AKDTSSLSGI

-427 SLATISETKGV
+427 SLATISETKDITKADAG
-438 SKTEAENSNFVDLL
+438 NSSFVDLL
-452 NQNASAD
+452 NQKDSSD
-459 NKIWS
+459 KIWS
-464 RCADKGLPIIASLAE
+464 RCAEKGLPIIASLAE
-479 YMCSEDLLSLAVPL
+479 YMCSEDLLSNAVPL

-507 NIGLHN
+507 KTGRHY

-518 RDLQITTPDF
+518 RDLQVTTPDF
-528 NALVSVFDSRG
+528 NDVVSVFDSQG

-562 LKIDQDIRVIT
+562 LKIGQDIRVIT
-573 IK
+573 VK

>member
-1 MSEVKRI
+1 MNKVKKN
-8 IGILYILSAF
+8 IGILFILSTF

-34 EVGGKIYWSI
+34 QVDGKTFWSI

-64 NAVLENDIFMGKDS
+64 NAILENDIFMGKDS
-78 ASVSSAVWTA
+78 ASVGSAVWTA

-110 LKSVGSVSN
+110 LKSEGSVSN

-129 GGQGVIKNLN
+129 GGQGVVKNLD

-147 DFSNEIAPCG
+147 GSSNEVYPCG
-157 GGIVAYLLNGT
+157 GGVVAYLLNGT
-168 VDSSFVSGRMNAKR
+168 VDSSFVSGRINANR
-182 TSFAGGLVGQNA
+182 ASFAGGLVGQNA
-194 RGTVSHSTNKVVITH
+194 RGTVSNSTNKVVITH

-221 VGKNGGTVSNCVN
+221 VGKNGGTVSNCIN

-241 GAKSIRVAGTIG
+241 GVKSIGVIGTIG

-268 NVGNIHVDTKTEM
+268 NVGNIHVDMKTEM
-281 STRNAEARVGGI
+281 STRNAEARTGGI
-293 AGFNYQGSV
+293 VGFNYKGSV

-325 GNPVINYPEAGGIVG
+325 GTLIINYPEAGGIVG

-356 EAACPNVENNAA
+356 EATCPNVENNAA
-368 AGGIVGML
+368 AGGIVGVL
-376 NNSGITNSYSMAS
+376 NNSGITNGYSMAT
-389 VQSDNMAGSLVGM
+389 VQSNNMAGSLVGM
-402 AKDTSSLSRI
+402 AKDTSSLSGI

-427 SLATISETKGV
+427 SLATISETKDITKADAG
-438 SKTEAENSNFVDLL
+438 NSSFVDLL
-452 NQNASAD
+452 NQKDSSD
-459 NKIWS
+459 KIWS
-464 RCADKGLPIIASLAE
+464 RCAEKGLPIIASLAE
-479 YMCSEDLLSLAVPL
+479 YMCSEDLLSNAVPL

-507 NIGLHN
+507 KTERHY

-518 RDLQITTPDF
+518 RDLQVTTPDF
-528 NALVSVFDSRG
+528 NDVVSVFDSQG

-562 LKIDQDIRVIT
+562 LKIGRDIRVIT
-573 IK
+573 VK

>member
-1 MSEVKRI
+1 MNKVKKN
-8 IGILYILSAF
+8 IGILFILSTF

-34 EVGGKIYWSI
+34 QVDGKTFWSI

-64 NAVLENDIFMGKDS
+64 NAILENDIFMGKDS
-78 ASVSSAVWTA
+78 ASVGSAVWTA

-110 LKSVGSVSN
+110 LKSEGSVSN

-129 GGQGVIKNLN
+129 GGQGVVKNLD

-147 DFSNEIAPCG
+147 GSSNEVYPCG
-157 GGIVAYLLNGT
+157 GGVVAYLLNGT
-168 VDSSFVSGRMNAKR
+168 VDSSFVSGRINANR
-182 TSFAGGLVGQNA
+182 ASFAGGLVGQNA
-194 RGTVSHSTNKVVITH
+194 RGTVSNSTNKVVITH
-209 TGEYTGYYVGGI
+209 TGEYAGYYVGGV
-221 VGKNGGTVSNCVN
+221 VGKNGGTVSNCIN

-241 GAKSIRVAGTIG
+241 GVKSIGVIGTVG
-253 GIVGYNAGGK
+253 GIVGYNIGGTV
-263 ILECV
+263 LECV
-268 NVGNIHVDTKTEM
+268 NVGNIHVDMKTEM
-281 STRNAEARVGGI
+281 STRNAEARTGGI
-293 AGFNYQGSV
+293 VGFNYKGSV

-325 GNPVINYPEAGGIVG
+325 GTLIINYPEAGGIVG

-356 EAACPNVENNAA
+356 EATCPNVENNAA
-368 AGGIVGML
+368 AGGIVGVL
-376 NNSGITNSYSMAS
+376 NNSGITNGYSMAT
-389 VQSDNMAGSLVGM
+389 VQSNNMAGSLVGM
-402 AKDTSSLSRI
+402 AKDTSSLSGI

-427 SLATISETKGV
+427 SLATISETKDITKADAG
-438 SKTEAENSNFVDLL
+438 NSSFVDLL
-452 NQNASAD
+452 NQKDSSD
-459 NKIWS
+459 KIWS
-464 RCADKGLPIIASLAE
+464 RCAEKGLPIIASLAE
-479 YMCSEDLLSLAVPL
+479 YMCSEDLLSNAVPL

-507 NIGLHN
+507 KTGRHY

-518 RDLQITTPDF
+518 RDLQVTTPDF
-528 NALVSVFDSRG
+528 NDVVSVFDSQG
-539 KMLYQSSWGMNR
+539 KMLYQSSLGMNR

-562 LKIDQDIRVIT
+562 LKIGQDIRVIT
-573 IK
+573 VK

>member
-1 MSEVKRI
+1 MNKVKKN
-8 IGILYILSAF
+8 IGILFILSTF

-34 EVGGKIYWSI
+34 QVDGKTFWSI

-64 NAVLENDIFMGKDS
+64 NAILENDIFMGKDS
-78 ASVSSAVWTA
+78 ASVGSAVWTA

-110 LKSVGSVSN
+110 LKSEGSVSN

-129 GGQGVIKNLN
+129 GGQGVVKNLD

-147 DFSNEIAPCG
+147 GSSNEVYPCG
-157 GGIVAYLLNGT
+157 GGVVAYLLNGT
-168 VDSSFVSGRMNAKR
+168 VDSSFVSGRINANR
-182 TSFAGGLVGQNA
+182 ASFAGGLVGQNA
-194 RGTVSHSTNKVVITH
+194 RGTISNSTNKVVITH

-221 VGKNGGTVSNCVN
+221 VGKNGGTVSNCIN
-234 YAAMSGS
+234 YAIMSGS
-241 GAKSIRVAGTIG
+241 GVKSIGVIGTVG
-253 GIVGYNAGGK
+253 GIVGYNVGGTV
-263 ILECV
+263 LECV
-268 NVGNIHVDTKTEM
+268 NVGNIHVDMKTEM
-281 STRNAEARVGGI
+281 STRNAEARAGGI
-293 AGFNYQGSV
+293 VGFNYKGSV

-325 GNPVINYPEAGGIVG
+325 GTLIINYPEAGGIVG

-356 EAACPNVENNAA
+356 EATCPNVENNAA
-368 AGGIVGML
+368 AGGIVGVL
-376 NNSGITNSYSMAS
+376 NNSGITNGYSMAT
-389 VQSDNMAGSLVGM
+389 VQSNNMAGSLVGM
-402 AKDTSSLSRI
+402 AKDTSSLSGI

-427 SLATISETKGV
+427 SLATISETKDITKADAG
-438 SKTEAENSNFVDLL
+438 NSSFVDLL
-452 NQNASAD
+452 NQKDSSD
-459 NKIWS
+459 KIWS
-464 RCADKGLPIIASLAE
+464 RCAEKGLPIIASLAE
-479 YMCSEDLLSLAVPL
+479 YMCSEDLLSNAVPL

-507 NIGLHN
+507 KTGRHY
-513 VQVVG
+513 VQLVG
-518 RDLQITTPDF
+518 RDLQVTTPDF
-528 NALVSVFDSRG
+528 NDVVSVFDSQG

-562 LKIDQDIRVIT
+562 LKIGRDIRVIT
-573 IK
+573 VK

>member
-1 MSEVKRI
+1 MNKVKKN
-8 IGILYILSAF
+8 IGILFILSTF

-34 EVGGKIYWSI
+34 QVDGKIFWSI

-64 NAVLENDIFMGKDS
+64 NAILENDIFMGKDS
-78 ASVSSAVWTA
+78 ASVGSAVWTA

-110 LKSVGSVSN
+110 LKSEGSVSN

-129 GGQGVIKNLN
+129 GGQGVVKNLD

-147 DFSNEIAPCG
+147 GLSNEVYPCG
-157 GGIVAYLLNGT
+157 GGVVAYLLNGT
-168 VDSSFVSGRMNAKR
+168 VDSSFVSGRINANR
-182 TSFAGGLVGQNA
+182 ASFAGGLVGQNA
-194 RGTVSHSTNKVVITH
+194 RGTISNSTNKVVITH

-221 VGKNGGTVSNCVN
+221 VGKNGGTVSNCIN

-241 GAKSIRVAGTIG
+241 GVKSIGVIGTVG
-253 GIVGYNAGGK
+253 GIVGYNIGGTV
-263 ILECV
+263 LECV
-268 NVGNIHVDTKTEM
+268 NVGNIHVDMKTEM
-281 STRNAEARVGGI
+281 STRNAEARAGGI
-293 AGFNYQGSV
+293 VGFNYKGSV

-325 GNPVINYPEAGGIVG
+325 GTLIINYPEAGGIVG

-356 EAACPNVENNAA
+356 EATCPNVENKAA
-368 AGGIVGML
+368 AGGIVGVL
-376 NNSGITNSYSMAS
+376 NNSGITNGYSMAT
-389 VQSDNMAGSLVGM
+389 VQSNNMAGSLVGM
-402 AKDTSSLSRI
+402 AKDTSSLSGI

-427 SLATISETKGV
+427 SLATISETKDITKADAG
-438 SKTEAENSNFVDLL
+438 NSSFVDLL
-452 NQNASAD
+452 NQKDSSD
-459 NKIWS
+459 KIWS
-464 RCADKGLPIIASLAE
+464 RCAEKGLPIIASLAE
-479 YMCSEDLLSLAVPL
+479 YMCSEDLLSNAVPL

-507 NIGLHN
+507 KTGRHY
-513 VQVVG
+513 VQLVG
-518 RDLQITTPDF
+518 RDLQVTTPDF
-528 NALVSVFDSRG
+528 NDVVSVFDSQG

-562 LKIDQDIRVIT
+562 LKIGRDIRVIT
-573 IK
+573 VK

>member
-1 MSEVKRI
+1 MKRI

-18 CFAEWSGDAS
+18 CFAEWSGDVS

-34 EVGGKIYWSI
+34 DVGGIIYWSI

-64 NAVLENDIFMGKDS
+64 NAILENDIIMGKDS
-78 ASVSSAVWTA
+78 ASVGSAVWTA
-88 IGAPDSIVFK
+88 IGASDSIVFK
-98 GVFDGNHHAIYG
+98 GVFDGNRHTIYG
-110 LKSVGSVSN
+110 LKSEGSVSN

-129 GGQGVIKNLN
+129 GGQGVVKNLD

-147 DFSNEIAPCG
+147 GSSNEVYPCG

-168 VDSSFVSGRMNAKR
+168 VDSSFVSGRMNANR
-182 TSFAGGLVGQNA
+182 ASFAGGLVGQNA
-194 RGTVSHSTNKVVITH
+194 RGTVSNSTNKVVITH

-221 VGKNGGTVSNCVN
+221 VGKNGGTVSNCIN
-234 YAAMSGS
+234 YAVMSGS
-241 GAKSIRVAGTIG
+241 GVKSIGVIGTVG
-253 GIVGYNAGGK
+253 GIVGYNIGGTV
-263 ILECV
+263 LECV
-268 NVGNIHVDTKTEM
+268 NVGNIHVDMKTEM
-281 STRNAEARVGGI
+281 STRNAEARAGGI
-293 AGFNYQGSV
+293 VGFNYKGSV

-356 EAACPNVENNAA
+356 EATCPNVENNAA

-376 NNSGITNSYSMAS
+376 NNSGITNSYSMAA
-389 VQSDNMAGSLVGM
+389 VQSNNMAGSLVGM
-402 AKDTSSLSRI
+402 AKDTSSLSGI

-427 SLATISETKGV
+427 SLATISETKDITKADAG
-438 SKTEAENSNFVDLL
+438 NSSFVDLL
-452 NQNASAD
+452 NQKDSSD
-459 NKIWS
+459 KIWS
-464 RCADKGLPIIASLAE
+464 RCAEKGLPVIASLAQ
-479 YMCSEDLLSLAVPL
+479 YMCSEDLLSNAVPL

-507 NIGLHN
+507 NTGLHN

-518 RDLQITTPDF
+518 RDLQVTTPDF
-528 NALVSVFDSRG
+528 NDVVSVFDSRG
-539 KMLYQSSWGMNR
+539 KILYQSSWGTNR
-551 QYRVARAGRYI
+551 QYRMARAGRYI
-562 LKIDQDIRVIT
+562 LKIGQDIRVIT

>member
-1 MSEVKRI
+1 MNKVKKN
-8 IGILYILSAF
+8 IGILFILSTF

-34 EVGGKIYWSI
+34 QVDGKTFWSI

-64 NAVLENDIFMGKDS
+64 NAILENDIIMGKDS
-78 ASVSSAVWTA
+78 ASVGSAVWTA
-88 IGAPDSIVFK
+88 IGASDSIVFK
-98 GVFDGNHHAIYG
+98 GVFDGNRHTIYG
-110 LKSVGSVSN
+110 LKSEGSVSN

-129 GGQGVIKNLN
+129 GGQGVIKNLD
-139 LKNIDMNS
+139 LKNVDMNS
-147 DFSNEIAPCG
+147 GYSNEVYPCG

-194 RGTVSHSTNKVVITH
+194 RGTVSNSTNKVVITH

-221 VGKNGGTVSNCVN
+221 VGKNGGTVSNCIN

-241 GAKSIRVAGTIG
+241 GVKSIGVIGTIG
-253 GIVGYNAGGK
+253 GIVGYNVGGTV
-263 ILECV
+263 LECV
-268 NVGNIHVDTKTEM
+268 NVGNIHVDMKTEM

-293 AGFNYQGSV
+293 VGFNYQGSV

-325 GNPVINYPEAGGIVG
+325 GTLIINYPEAGGIVG

-356 EAACPNVENNAA
+356 EATCPNVENNAT
-368 AGGIVGML
+368 AGGIVGVL
-376 NNSGITNSYSMAS
+376 NNSGITNGYSMAT
-389 VQSDNMAGSLVGM
+389 VQSNNMAGSLVGM
-402 AKDTSSLSRI
+402 AKDTSSLSGI
-412 YAVDGDKLKTVASID
+412 YAVDGDKMKTVASID
-427 SLATISETKGV
+427 SLATISETKDITKADAG
-438 SKTEAENSNFVDLL
+438 NSSFVDLL
-452 NQNASAD
+452 NQKDSSD
-459 NKIWS
+459 KIWS
-464 RCADKGLPIIASLAE
+464 RCAEKGLPVIASLAQ
-479 YMCSEDLLSLAVPL
+479 YMCSEDLLSNAVPL

-507 NIGLHN
+507 KTGRHY

-518 RDLQITTPDF
+518 RDLQVTTPDF
-528 NALVSVFDSRG
+528 NDVVSVFDSRG
-539 KMLYQSSWGMNR
+539 KILYQSSWGTNR
-551 QYRVARAGRYI
+551 QYRMARAGRYI
-562 LKIDQDIRVIT
+562 LKIGQDIRVIT

>member
-1 MSEVKRI
+1 MKKI
-8 IGILYILSAF
+8 IGILFVLSTF

-34 EVGGKIYWSI
+34 QVDGKTFWSI

-64 NAVLENDIFMGKDS
+64 NAILENDIIMGKDS
-78 ASVSSAVWTA
+78 ASVSSVVWTP
-88 IGAPDSIVFK
+88 IGTSAKIAFN

-110 LKSVGSVSN
+110 LKSVGSVSTY
-119 HGMFGLFGIV
+119 GVFGLFGTV
-129 GGQGVIKNLN
+129 GGQGVVKNLN
-139 LKNIDMNS
+139 LKNVDMDS
-147 DFSNEIAPCG
+147 GTSNENSPYG
-157 GGIVAYLLNGT
+157 GSVAAYLQNGT
-168 VDSSFVSGRMNAKR
+168 VDSCFVSGRMNAGR
-182 TSFAGGLVGQNA
+182 AVFVGGLVGQNNK
-194 RGTVSHSTNKVVITH
+194 GFVSNSSNKVVITH

-221 VGKNGGTVSNCVN
+221 VGKNGGTVSNCIN

-241 GAKSIRVAGTIG
+241 GVKSIGVIGTIG
-253 GIVGYNAGGK
+253 GIVGYNVGGTV
-263 ILECV
+263 LECV

-293 AGFNYQGSV
+293 VGFNYQGSV
-302 SKCANY
+302 LKCANY

-325 GNPVINYPEAGGIVG
+325 GTLIINYPEAGGIVG

-356 EAACPNVENNAA
+356 EATCPNVENNAT
-368 AGGIVGML
+368 AGGIVGVL
-376 NNSGITNSYSMAS
+376 NNSGITNGYSMAT
-389 VQSDNMAGSLVGM
+389 VQSNNMAGSLVGM
-402 AKDTSSLSRI
+402 AKDTSSLSGI
-412 YAVDGDKLKTVASID
+412 YAVDGDKMKTVASID
-427 SLATISETKGV
+427 SLATISETKDITKADAG
-438 SKTEAENSNFVDLL
+438 NSNFVDLL
-452 NQNASAD
+452 NQKDSSD
-459 NKIWS
+459 KIWS
-464 RCADKGLPIIASLAE
+464 RCAEKGLPVIASLAQ
-479 YMCSEDLLSLAVPL
+479 YMCSEDLLSNAVPL

-507 NIGLHN
+507 NTGLHN

-518 RDLQITTPDF
+518 RDLQVTTPDF
-528 NALVSVFDSRG
+528 NDVVSVFDSRG
-539 KMLYQSSWGMNR
+539 KILYQSSWGTNR

-562 LKIDQDIRVIT
+562 LKIGQDIRVIT

>member
-1 MSEVKRI
+1 MNKVKKN
-8 IGILYILSAF
+8 IGILFILSTF

-34 EVGGKIYWSI
+34 QVDGKTFWSI

-64 NAVLENDIFMGKDS
+64 NAILENDIFMGKDS
-78 ASVSSAVWTA
+78 ASVGSAVWTA

-110 LKSVGSVSN
+110 LKSEGSVSN

-129 GGQGVIKNLN
+129 GSQGVVKNLD

-147 DFSNEIAPCG
+147 GLSNEVYPCG

-168 VDSSFVSGRMNAKR
+168 VDSSFVSGRINANR
-182 TSFAGGLVGQNA
+182 ASFAGGLVGQNA
-194 RGTVSHSTNKVVITH
+194 RGTVSNSTNKVVITH
-209 TGEYTGYYVGGI
+209 TGEYAGYYVGGI
-221 VGKNGGTVSNCVN
+221 VGKNGGTVSNCIN

-241 GAKSIRVAGTIG
+241 GVKSIGVIGTVG
-253 GIVGYNAGGK
+253 GIVGYNIGGTV
-263 ILECV
+263 LECV
-268 NVGNIHVDTKTEM
+268 NVGNIHVDMKTEM
-281 STRNAEARVGGI
+281 STRNAEARAGGI
-293 AGFNYQGSV
+293 VGFNYKGSV

-325 GNPVINYPEAGGIVG
+325 GKPVINYPEAGGIVG

-356 EAACPNVENNAA
+356 EATCPNVENNAA
-368 AGGIVGML
+368 AGGIVGVL
-376 NNSGITNSYSMAS
+376 NNSGITNGYSMAT
-389 VQSDNMAGSLVGM
+389 VQSNNMAGSLVGM
-402 AKDTSSLSRI
+402 AKDTSSLSGI
-412 YAVDGDKLKTVASID
+412 YAVDGDKLKSVASID
-427 SLATISETKGV
+427 SLATISETKDITKADAG
-438 SKTEAENSNFVDLL
+438 NSSFVDLL
-452 NQNASAD
+452 NQKDSSD
-459 NKIWS
+459 KIWS
-464 RCADKGLPIIASLAE
+464 RCAEKGLPIIASLAE
-479 YMCSEDLLSLAVPL
+479 YMCSEDLLSNAVPL

-507 NIGLHN
+507 NTGLHN

-518 RDLQITTPDF
+518 RDLQVTTPDF
-528 NALVSVFDSRG
+528 NDVVSVFDSRG

-551 QYRVARAGRYI
+551 QYRMARAGRYI
-562 LKIDQDIRVIT
+562 LKIGQDIRVIT
-573 IK
+573 VK

>member
-1 MSEVKRI
+1 MNKVKKN
-8 IGILYILSAF
+8 IGILFILSTF

-34 EVGGKIYWSI
+34 QVDGKTFWSI

-64 NAVLENDIFMGKDS
+64 NAILENDIFMGKDS
-78 ASVSSAVWTA
+78 ASVGSSVWTA

-110 LKSVGSVSN
+110 LKSEGSVSN

-129 GGQGVIKNLN
+129 GGQGVVKNLD

-147 DFSNEIAPCG
+147 GSSNEVYPCG

-168 VDSSFVSGRMNAKR
+168 VDSSFVSGRINANR
-182 TSFAGGLVGQNA
+182 ASFAGGLVGQNA
-194 RGTVSHSTNKVVITH
+194 RGTISNSTNKVVITH

-221 VGKNGGTVSNCVN
+221 VGKNGGTVSNCIN

-241 GAKSIRVAGTIG
+241 GVKSIGVIGTVG
-253 GIVGYNAGGK
+253 GIVGYNIGGTV
-263 ILECV
+263 LECV
-268 NVGNIHVDTKTEM
+268 NVGNIHVDMKTEM
-281 STRNAEARVGGI
+281 STRNAEARAGGI
-293 AGFNYQGSV
+293 VGFNYKGSV

-325 GNPVINYPEAGGIVG
+325 GTLIINYPEAGGIVG

-356 EAACPNVENNAA
+356 EATCPNVENNAA
-368 AGGIVGML
+368 AGGIVGVL
-376 NNSGITNSYSMAS
+376 NNSGITNGYSMAT
-389 VQSDNMAGSLVGM
+389 VQSNNMAGSLVGM
-402 AKDTSSLSRI
+402 AKDTSSLSGI

-427 SLATISETKGV
+427 SLATISETKDITKADAG
-438 SKTEAENSNFVDLL
+438 NSSFVDLL
-452 NQNASAD
+452 NQKDSSD
-459 NKIWS
+459 KIWS
-464 RCADKGLPIIASLAE
+464 RCAEKGLPIIASLAE
-479 YMCSEDLLSLAVPL
+479 YMCSEDLLSNAVPL

-507 NIGLHN
+507 KTGRHY
-513 VQVVG
+513 VQLVG
-518 RDLQITTPDF
+518 RDLQVTTPDF
-528 NALVSVFDSRG
+528 NDVVSVFDSQG

-562 LKIDQDIRVIT
+562 LKIGQDIRVIT
-573 IK
+573 VK

>member
-1 MSEVKRI
+1 M
-8 IGILYILSAF
+8 
-18 CFAEWSGDAS
+18 
-28 QPSSSR
+28 
-34 EVGGKIYWSI
+34 
-44 TSPEELAWFKAQ
+44 
-56 IEAGNDSI
+56 
-64 NAVLENDIFMGKDS
+64 
-78 ASVSSAVWTA
+78 
-88 IGAPDSIVFK
+88 
-98 GVFDGNHHAIYG
+98 
-110 LKSVGSVSN
+110 
-119 HGMFGLFGIV
+119 
-129 GGQGVIKNLN
+129 
-139 LKNIDMNS
+139 
-147 DFSNEIAPCG
+147 
-157 GGIVAYLLNGT
+157 
-168 VDSSFVSGRMNAKR
+168 
-182 TSFAGGLVGQNA
+182 
-194 RGTVSHSTNKVVITH
+194 
-209 TGEYTGYYVGGI
+209 
-221 VGKNGGTVSNCVN
+221 
-234 YAAMSGS
+234 
-241 GAKSIRVAGTIG
+241 
-253 GIVGYNAGGK
+253 
-263 ILECV
+263 
-268 NVGNIHVDTKTEM
+268 DTKTEM

-356 EAACPNVENNAA
+356 EATCPNVENNAA

-412 YAVDGDKLKTVASID
+412 YAVDSDKLKTVASID

-507 NIGLHN
+507 NIGLYN

-528 NALVSVFDSRG
+528 NALVSVFD
-539 KMLYQSSWGMNR
+539 LF
-551 QYRVARAGRYI
+551 
-562 LKIDQDIRVIT
+562 
-573 IK
+573 

>member
-1 MSEVKRI
+1 MNKVKKN
-8 IGILYILSAF
+8 IGILFILSTF

-34 EVGGKIYWSI
+34 QVDGKTFWSI

-64 NAVLENDIFMGKDS
+64 NAILENDIFMGKDS
-78 ASVSSAVWTA
+78 ASVGSAVWTA

-110 LKSVGSVSN
+110 LKSEGSVSN

-129 GGQGVIKNLN
+129 GSQGVVKNLD

-147 DFSNEIAPCG
+147 GLSNEVYPCG
-157 GGIVAYLLNGT
+157 GGVVAYLLNGT
-168 VDSSFVSGRMNAKR
+168 VDSSFVSGRINANR
-182 TSFAGGLVGQNA
+182 ASFAGGLVGQNA
-194 RGTVSHSTNKVVITH
+194 RGTVSNSTNKVVITH

-221 VGKNGGTVSNCVN
+221 VGKNGGTVSNCIN

-241 GAKSIRVAGTIG
+241 GVKSIGVIGTVG
-253 GIVGYNAGGK
+253 GIVGYNIGGTV
-263 ILECV
+263 LECV
-268 NVGNIHVDTKTEM
+268 NVGNIHVDMKTEM
-281 STRNAEARVGGI
+281 STRNAEARTGGI
-293 AGFNYQGSV
+293 VGFNYKGSV

-325 GNPVINYPEAGGIVG
+325 GTLIINYPEAGGIVG

-356 EAACPNVENNAA
+356 EATCPNVENNAA
-368 AGGIVGML
+368 AGGIVGVL
-376 NNSGITNSYSMAS
+376 NNSGITNSYSMAT
-389 VQSDNMAGSLVGM
+389 VQSNNMAGSLVGM
-402 AKDTSSLSRI
+402 AKDTSSLSGI

-427 SLATISETKGV
+427 SLATISETKDITKADAG
-438 SKTEAENSNFVDLL
+438 NSSFVDLL
-452 NQNASAD
+452 NQKDSSD
-459 NKIWS
+459 KIWS
-464 RCADKGLPIIASLAE
+464 RCAEKGLPIIASLAE
-479 YMCSEDLLSLAVPL
+479 YMCSEDLLSNAVPL

-507 NIGLHN
+507 KTGRHY

-518 RDLQITTPDF
+518 RDLQVTTPDF
-528 NALVSVFDSRG
+528 NDVVSVFDSQG

-551 QYRVARAGRYI
+551 QYRMARAGRYI
-562 LKIDQDIRVIT
+562 LKIGQDIRVIT
-573 IK
+573 VK

>member
-1 MSEVKRI
+1 MNKVKKN
-8 IGILYILSAF
+8 IGILFILSTF

-34 EVGGKIYWSI
+34 QVDGKTFWSI

-64 NAVLENDIFMGKDS
+64 NAILENDIFMGKDS
-78 ASVSSAVWTA
+78 ASVGSAVWTA
-88 IGAPDSIVFK
+88 IGASDSIVFK

-110 LKSVGSVSN
+110 LKSEGSVSN

-129 GGQGVIKNLN
+129 GSQGVVKNLD

-147 DFSNEIAPCG
+147 GLSNEVYPCG

-168 VDSSFVSGRMNAKR
+168 VDSSFVSGRINANR
-182 TSFAGGLVGQNA
+182 ASFAGGLVGQNA
-194 RGTVSHSTNKVVITH
+194 RGTVSNSTNKVVITH
-209 TGEYTGYYVGGI
+209 TGEYAGYYVGGI
-221 VGKNGGTVSNCVN
+221 VGKNGGTVSNCIN
-234 YAAMSGS
+234 YAIMSGS
-241 GAKSIRVAGTIG
+241 GVKSIGVIGTVG
-253 GIVGYNAGGK
+253 GIVGYNIGGTV
-263 ILECV
+263 LECV
-268 NVGNIHVDTKTEM
+268 NVGNIHVDMKTEM
-281 STRNAEARVGGI
+281 STRNAEARAGGI
-293 AGFNYQGSV
+293 VGFNYKGSV

-317 ELSKDYDT
+317 EFSKDYDT
-325 GNPVINYPEAGGIVG
+325 GTLIINYPEAGGIVG

-356 EAACPNVENNAA
+356 EATCPNVENNAA
-368 AGGIVGML
+368 AGGIVGVL
-376 NNSGITNSYSMAS
+376 NNSGITNGYSMAT
-389 VQSDNMAGSLVGM
+389 VQSNNMAGSLVGM
-402 AKDTSSLSRI
+402 AKDTSSLSGI

-427 SLATISETKGV
+427 SLATISETKDITKADAG
-438 SKTEAENSNFVDLL
+438 NSSFVDLL
-452 NQNASAD
+452 NQKDSSD
-459 NKIWS
+459 KIWS
-464 RCADKGLPIIASLAE
+464 RCAEKGLPIIASLAE
-479 YMCSEDLLSLAVPL
+479 YMCSEDLLSNAVPL

-507 NIGLHN
+507 KTGRHY

-518 RDLQITTPDF
+518 RDLQVTTPDF
-528 NALVSVFDSRG
+528 NDVVSVFDSQG

-562 LKIDQDIRVIT
+562 LKIGQDIRVIT
-573 IK
+573 VK

>member
-1 MSEVKRI
+1 MNKVKKF
-8 IGILYILSAF
+8 IGILFILSTF

-34 EVGGKIYWSI
+34 QVDGKTFWSI

-64 NAVLENDIFMGKDS
+64 NAILENDIIMGKDS
-78 ASVSSAVWTA
+78 ASVGSAVWTA
-88 IGAPDSIVFK
+88 IGASDSIVFK

-110 LKSVGSVSN
+110 LKSEGSVSN

-129 GGQGVIKNLN
+129 GGQGVIKNLD
-139 LKNIDMNS
+139 LKNVDMNS
-147 DFSNEIAPCG
+147 GYSNEVYPCG

-194 RGTVSHSTNKVVITH
+194 RGTVSNSTNKVVITH

-221 VGKNGGTVSNCVN
+221 VGKNGGTVSNCIN

-241 GAKSIRVAGTIG
+241 GVKSIGVIGTIG
-253 GIVGYNAGGK
+253 GIVGYNVGGTV
-263 ILECV
+263 LECV
-268 NVGNIHVDTKTEM
+268 NVGNIHVDMKTEM

-293 AGFNYQGSV
+293 VGFNYQGSV

-325 GNPVINYPEAGGIVG
+325 GTLIINYPEAGGIVG

-356 EAACPNVENNAA
+356 EATCPNVENNAT

-376 NNSGITNSYSMAS
+376 NNSGITNGYSMAT
-389 VQSDNMAGSLVGM
+389 VQSNNMAGSLVGM
-402 AKDTSSLSRI
+402 AKDTSSLSGI
-412 YAVDGDKLKTVASID
+412 YAVDGDKMKTVASID
-427 SLATISETKGV
+427 SLATISETKDITKADAG
-438 SKTEAENSNFVDLL
+438 NSSFVDLL
-452 NQNASAD
+452 NQKDSSD
-459 NKIWS
+459 KIWS
-464 RCADKGLPIIASLAE
+464 RCAEKGLPVIASLTQ
-479 YMCSEDLLSLAVPL
+479 YMCSEDLLSNAVPL

-507 NIGLHN
+507 NTGLHN

-518 RDLQITTPDF
+518 RDLQIMTPDF
-528 NALVSVFDSRG
+528 NAMVSVFDSRG

-573 IK
+573 VK

>member
-34 EVGGKIYWSI
+34 QVDGKTFWSI

-64 NAVLENDIFMGKDS
+64 NAILENDIFMGKDS
-78 ASVSSAVWTA
+78 ASVGSAVWTA

-110 LKSVGSVSN
+110 LKSEGSVSN
-119 HGMFGLFGIV
+119 HGMFGFFGIV
-129 GGQGVIKNLN
+129 GGQGVVKNLD

-147 DFSNEIAPCG
+147 GSSNEVYPCG

-168 VDSSFVSGRMNAKR
+168 VDSSFVSGRINANR

-194 RGTVSHSTNKVVITH
+194 RGTVSNSTNKVVITH
-209 TGEYTGYYVGGI
+209 TGEYAGYYVGGI
-221 VGKNGGTVSNCVN
+221 VGKNGGTVSNCIN

-241 GAKSIRVAGTIG
+241 GVKSIGVIGTVG
-253 GIVGYNAGGK
+253 GIVGYNIGGTV
-263 ILECV
+263 LECV
-268 NVGNIHVDTKTEM
+268 NVGNIHVDMKTEM
-281 STRNAEARVGGI
+281 STRNAEARTGGI
-293 AGFNYQGSV
+293 VGFNYKGSV

-325 GNPVINYPEAGGIVG
+325 GTLIINYPEAGGIVG

-356 EAACPNVENNAA
+356 EATCPNVENNAA
-368 AGGIVGML
+368 AGGIVGVL
-376 NNSGITNSYSMAS
+376 NNSGITNGYSMAT
-389 VQSDNMAGSLVGM
+389 VQSNNMAGSLVGM
-402 AKDTSSLSRI
+402 AKDTSSLSGI

-427 SLATISETKGV
+427 SLATISETKDITKADAG
-438 SKTEAENSNFVDLL
+438 NSSFVDLL
-452 NQNASAD
+452 NQKDSSD
-459 NKIWS
+459 KIWS
-464 RCADKGLPIIASLAE
+464 RCAEKGLPIIASLAE
-479 YMCSEDLLSLAVPL
+479 YMCSEDLLSNAVPL

-507 NIGLHN
+507 KTERHY
-513 VQVVG
+513 VQLVG
-518 RDLQITTPDF
+518 RDLQVTTPDF
-528 NALVSVFDSRG
+528 NDVVSVFDSQG

-562 LKIDQDIRVIT
+562 LKIGRDFRVIT
-573 IK
+573 VK

>member
-1 MSEVKRI
+1 MNKVKKN
-8 IGILYILSAF
+8 IGILFILSTF

-34 EVGGKIYWSI
+34 QVDGKTFWSI

-64 NAVLENDIFMGKDS
+64 NAILENDIFMGKDS
-78 ASVSSAVWTA
+78 ASVGSAVWTA

-110 LKSVGSVSN
+110 LKSEGSVSN

-129 GGQGVIKNLN
+129 GGQGVVKNLD

-147 DFSNEIAPCG
+147 GSSNEVYPCG
-157 GGIVAYLLNGT
+157 GGVVAYLLNGT
-168 VDSSFVSGRMNAKR
+168 VDSSFVSGRINANR
-182 TSFAGGLVGQNA
+182 ASFAGGLVGQNA
-194 RGTVSHSTNKVVITH
+194 RGTVSNSTNKVVITH
-209 TGEYTGYYVGGI
+209 TGEYAGYYVGGI
-221 VGKNGGTVSNCVN
+221 VGKNGGTVSNCIN

-241 GAKSIRVAGTIG
+241 GVKSIGVIGTVG
-253 GIVGYNAGGK
+253 GIVGYNIGGTV
-263 ILECV
+263 LECV
-268 NVGNIHVDTKTEM
+268 NVGNIHVDMKTEM
-281 STRNAEARVGGI
+281 STRNAEARAGGI
-293 AGFNYQGSV
+293 VGFNYKGSV

-325 GNPVINYPEAGGIVG
+325 GKPVINYPEAGGIVG

-356 EAACPNVENNAA
+356 EATCPNVENNAA
-368 AGGIVGML
+368 AGGIVGVL
-376 NNSGITNSYSMAS
+376 NNSGITNGYSMAT
-389 VQSDNMAGSLVGM
+389 VQSNNMAGSLVGM
-402 AKDTSSLSRI
+402 AKDTSSLSGI
-412 YAVDGDKLKTVASID
+412 YAVDGDKLKSVASID
-427 SLATISETKGV
+427 SLATISETKDITKADAG
-438 SKTEAENSNFVDLL
+438 NSSFVDLL
-452 NQNASAD
+452 NQKDSSD
-459 NKIWS
+459 KIWS
-464 RCADKGLPIIASLAE
+464 RCAEKGLPIIASLAE
-479 YMCSEDLLSLAVPL
+479 YMCSEDLLSNAVPL

-507 NIGLHN
+507 NTGLHN

-518 RDLQITTPDF
+518 RDLQVTTPDF
-528 NALVSVFDSRG
+528 NDVVSVFDSRG

-551 QYRVARAGRYI
+551 QYRMARAGRYI
-562 LKIDQDIRVIT
+562 LKIGQDIRVIT
-573 IK
+573 VK

>member
-1 MSEVKRI
+1 MNKVKKN
-8 IGILYILSAF
+8 IGILFILSTF

-34 EVGGKIYWSI
+34 QVDGKTFWSI

-64 NAVLENDIFMGKDS
+64 NAILENDIFMGKDS
-78 ASVSSAVWTA
+78 ASVGSAVWTA

-110 LKSVGSVSN
+110 LKSEGSVSN

-129 GGQGVIKNLN
+129 GGQGVVKNLD

-147 DFSNEIAPCG
+147 GSSNEVYPCG
-157 GGIVAYLLNGT
+157 GGVVAYLLNGT
-168 VDSSFVSGRMNAKR
+168 VDSSFVSGRINANR
-182 TSFAGGLVGQNA
+182 ASFAGGLVGQNA
-194 RGTVSHSTNKVVITH
+194 RGTISNSTNKVVITH

-221 VGKNGGTVSNCVN
+221 VGKNGGTVSNCIN
-234 YAAMSGS
+234 YAVMSGS
-241 GAKSIRVAGTIG
+241 GVKSIGVIGTVG
-253 GIVGYNAGGK
+253 GIVGYNIGGTV
-263 ILECV
+263 LECV
-268 NVGNIHVDTKTEM
+268 NVGNIHVDMKTEM
-281 STRNAEARVGGI
+281 STRNAEARAGGI
-293 AGFNYQGSV
+293 VGFNYKGSV

-325 GNPVINYPEAGGIVG
+325 GTLIINYPEAGGIVG

-356 EAACPNVENNAA
+356 EATCPNVENNAA
-368 AGGIVGML
+368 AGGIVGVL
-376 NNSGITNSYSMAS
+376 NNSGITNGYSMAT
-389 VQSDNMAGSLVGM
+389 VQSNNMAGSLVGM
-402 AKDTSSLSRI
+402 AKDTSSLSGI

-427 SLATISETKGV
+427 SLATISETKDITKADAG
-438 SKTEAENSNFVDLL
+438 NSSFVDLL
-452 NQNASAD
+452 NQKDSSD
-459 NKIWS
+459 KIWS
-464 RCADKGLPIIASLAE
+464 RCAEKGLPIIASLAE
-479 YMCSEDLLSLAVPL
+479 YMCSEDLLSNAVPL

-507 NIGLHN
+507 KTERHY

-518 RDLQITTPDF
+518 RDLQVTTPDF
-528 NALVSVFDSRG
+528 NDVVSVFDSQG

-562 LKIDQDIRVIT
+562 LKIGQDIRVIT
-573 IK
+573 VK

>member
-1 MSEVKRI
+1 MNKVKKN
-8 IGILYILSAF
+8 IGILFILSTF

-34 EVGGKIYWSI
+34 QVDGKTFWSI

-64 NAVLENDIFMGKDS
+64 NAILENDIFMGKDS
-78 ASVSSAVWTA
+78 ASVGSAVWTA

-98 GVFDGNHHAIYG
+98 GVFDGNLHTIYG
-110 LKSVGSVSN
+110 LKSEGSVSN

-129 GGQGVIKNLN
+129 GGQGVVKNLD

-147 DFSNEIAPCG
+147 GLSNEVYPCG

-168 VDSSFVSGRMNAKR
+168 VDSSFVSGRINANR
-182 TSFAGGLVGQNA
+182 ASFAGGLVGQNA
-194 RGTVSHSTNKVVITH
+194 RGTISNSTNKVVITH

-221 VGKNGGTVSNCVN
+221 VGKNGGTVSNCIN

-241 GAKSIRVAGTIG
+241 GVKSIGVIGTVG
-253 GIVGYNAGGK
+253 GIVGYNIGGTV
-263 ILECV
+263 LECV
-268 NVGNIHVDTKTEM
+268 NVGNIHVDMKTEM
-281 STRNAEARVGGI
+281 STRNAEARAGGI
-293 AGFNYQGSV
+293 VGFNYKGSV

-317 ELSKDYDT
+317 EFSKDYDT
-325 GNPVINYPEAGGIVG
+325 GTLIINYPEAGGIVG

-356 EAACPNVENNAA
+356 EATCPNVENNAA
-368 AGGIVGML
+368 AGGIVGVL
-376 NNSGITNSYSMAS
+376 NNSGITNGYSMAT
-389 VQSDNMAGSLVGM
+389 VQSNNMAGSLVGM
-402 AKDTSSLSRI
+402 AKDTSSLSGI

-427 SLATISETKGV
+427 SLATISETKDITKADAG
-438 SKTEAENSNFVDLL
+438 NSSFVDLL
-452 NQNASAD
+452 NQKDSSD
-459 NKIWS
+459 KIWS
-464 RCADKGLPIIASLAE
+464 RCAEKGLPIIASLAE
-479 YMCSEDLLSLAVPL
+479 YMCSEDLLSNAVPL

-507 NIGLHN
+507 KTGRHY
-513 VQVVG
+513 VQLVG
-518 RDLQITTPDF
+518 RDLQVTTPDF
-528 NALVSVFDSRG
+528 NDVVSVFDSQG

-562 LKIDQDIRVIT
+562 LKIGQDIRVIT
-573 IK
+573 VK

>member
-1 MSEVKRI
+1 MNKVKKN
-8 IGILYILSAF
+8 IGILFILSTF

-34 EVGGKIYWSI
+34 QVDGKTFWSI

-64 NAVLENDIFMGKDS
+64 NAILENDIFMGKDS
-78 ASVSSAVWTA
+78 ASVGSAVWTA

-110 LKSVGSVSN
+110 LKSEGSVSN

-129 GGQGVIKNLN
+129 GGQGVVKNLD

-147 DFSNEIAPCG
+147 GSSNEVYPCG
-157 GGIVAYLLNGT
+157 GGVVAYLLNGT
-168 VDSSFVSGRMNAKR
+168 VDSSFVSGRINANR
-182 TSFAGGLVGQNA
+182 ASFAGGLVGQNA
-194 RGTVSHSTNKVVITH
+194 RGTISNSTNKVVITH
-209 TGEYTGYYVGGI
+209 TGEYTGYYVGGV
-221 VGKNGGTVSNCVN
+221 VGKNGGTVSNCIN

-241 GAKSIRVAGTIG
+241 GVKSIGVIGTVG
-253 GIVGYNAGGK
+253 GIVGYNIGGTV
-263 ILECV
+263 LECV
-268 NVGNIHVDTKTEM
+268 NVGNIHVDMKTEM
-281 STRNAEARVGGI
+281 STRNAEARAGGI
-293 AGFNYQGSV
+293 VGFNYKGSV

-325 GNPVINYPEAGGIVG
+325 GTLIINYPEAGGIVG

-356 EAACPNVENNAA
+356 EAMCPNVENNAA
-368 AGGIVGML
+368 AGGIVGVL
-376 NNSGITNSYSMAS
+376 NNSGITNGYSMAT
-389 VQSDNMAGSLVGM
+389 VQSNNMAGSLVGM
-402 AKDTSSLSRI
+402 AKDTSSLSGI

-427 SLATISETKGV
+427 SLATISETKDITKADAG
-438 SKTEAENSNFVDLL
+438 NSSFVDLL
-452 NQNASAD
+452 NQKDSSD
-459 NKIWS
+459 KIWS
-464 RCADKGLPIIASLAE
+464 RCAEKGLPIIASLAE
-479 YMCSEDLLSLAVPL
+479 YMCSEDLLSNAVPL

-507 NIGLHN
+507 KTERHY

-518 RDLQITTPDF
+518 RDLQVTTPDF
-528 NALVSVFDSRG
+528 NDVVSVFDSQG

-562 LKIDQDIRVIT
+562 LKIGQDIRVIPV
-573 IK
+573 K

>member
-1 MSEVKRI
+1 MNKVKKN
-8 IGILYILSAF
+8 IGILFILSTF

-34 EVGGKIYWSI
+34 QVDGKTFWSI

-64 NAVLENDIFMGKDS
+64 NAILENDIFMGKDS
-78 ASVSSAVWTA
+78 ASVGSAVWTA

-98 GVFDGNHHAIYG
+98 GMFDGNHHAIYG
-110 LKSVGSVSN
+110 LKSEGSVSN

-129 GGQGVIKNLN
+129 GGQGVVKNLD

-147 DFSNEIAPCG
+147 GSSNEVYPCG

-168 VDSSFVSGRMNAKR
+168 VDSSFVSGRINANR
-182 TSFAGGLVGQNA
+182 ASFAGGLVGQNA
-194 RGTVSHSTNKVVITH
+194 RGTISNSTNKVVITH
-209 TGEYTGYYVGGI
+209 TGECTGYYVGGI
-221 VGKNGGTVSNCVN
+221 VGKNGGTVSNCIN
-234 YAAMSGS
+234 YAVMSGS
-241 GAKSIRVAGTIG
+241 GVKSIGVIGTVG
-253 GIVGYNAGGK
+253 GIVGYNIGGTV
-263 ILECV
+263 LECV
-268 NVGNIHVDTKTEM
+268 NVGNIHVDMKTEM
-281 STRNAEARVGGI
+281 STRNAEARAGGI
-293 AGFNYQGSV
+293 VGFNYKGSV

-325 GNPVINYPEAGGIVG
+325 GTLIINYPEAGGIVG

-356 EAACPNVENNAA
+356 EAMCPNVENNAA
-368 AGGIVGML
+368 AGGIVGVL
-376 NNSGITNSYSMAS
+376 NNSGITNGYSMAT
-389 VQSDNMAGSLVGM
+389 VQSNNMAGSLVGM
-402 AKDTSSLSRI
+402 AKDTSSLSGI

-427 SLATISETKGV
+427 SLATISETKDIAKADAG
-438 SKTEAENSNFVDLL
+438 NSSFVDLL
-452 NQNASAD
+452 NQKDSSD
-459 NKIWS
+459 KIWS
-464 RCADKGLPIIASLAE
+464 RCAEKGLPIIASLAE
-479 YMCSEDLLSLAVPL
+479 YMCSEDLLSNAVPL

-507 NIGLHN
+507 KTGRHY
-513 VQVVG
+513 VQLVG
-518 RDLQITTPDF
+518 RDLQVTTPDF
-528 NALVSVFDSRG
+528 NDVVSVFDSQG

-562 LKIDQDIRVIT
+562 LKIGQDIRVIT
-573 IK
+573 VK